1 MPCAD
6 RGRVRVRRQPPIG
19 RAATSSGNL
28 AAVSILRSASD
39 PRWTRVALDGL
50 DRTLADHA
58 HCEKKA
64 AATAMKLV
72 ADYPTRPDLVR
83 TMAKLAQEE
92 TQHFL
97 AVLAEMGRRGAA
109 LPPDRGD
116 PYAQAL
122 LREVRSGAGR
132 LVDRLLVGALIE
144 ARSCERLALLGEA
157 LPPGRLQDLY
167 RRLAVAEGGHERLFL
182 DLARRHGRAEEA
194 ERRLDRLAAFE
205 ADLVARLPVEPRI
218 H

>member
-1 MPCAD
+1 M
-6 RGRVRVRRQPPIG
+6 
-19 RAATSSGNL
+19 T
-28 AAVSILRSASD
+28 ILRSATD
-39 PRWTRVALDGL
+39 RRWVGVALAGL
-50 DRTLADHA
+50 DDTMADHA

-72 ADYPTRPDLVR
+72 ADYPTKADLVR
-83 TMAKLAQEE
+83 KMAKLAQEE

-97 AVLAEMGRRGAA
+97 AVLNEMARRGAA

-122 LREVRSGAGR
+122 LRQVRSGAGR

-144 ARSCERLALLGEA
+144 ARSCERLGLLGEA
-157 LPPGRLQDLY
+157 LPPGRLQELY

-182 DLARRHGRAEEA
+182 DLARAHGAADEA
-194 ERRLDRLAAFE
+194 ERRLERLAAFE